1 MQPAHWLAAS
11 AESLGITSALFQ
23 SIYMADVVIS
33 GAKNESDVTLYTFR
47 AGLGERPSLL
57 AFRGYPAWR
66 NSFRVSHCN
75 RSK

>member
-11 AESLGITSALFQ
+11 AESPGITSALFQ

-33 GAKNESDVTLYTFR
+33 GAKKESDVTLCTFR
-47 AGLGERPSLL
+47 AGLGERPRLL

-66 NSFRVSHCN
+66 NLLRLSHCN